1 MYDCYIASGWFNE
14 NQARDLENIKNTL
27 DELGVNYFS
36 PKDEI
41 VAKPDASKEEQE
53 MIFTGNVNAITAGR
67 FTVCNTHDKDL
78 GTIFEAGFSYASGV
92 PIIYYA
98 EGLTGN
104 FNLMLS
110 RSGRAV
116 ATNVNELK
124 EHVKGIMENPEYE
137 KEYVGFVE
145 WFCR

>member
-14 NQARDLENIKNTL
+14 NQARDLENIKQAL
-27 DELGVNYFS
+27 DELGVKYFS

-41 VAKPDASKEEQE
+41 VAKRDASKEEQE
-53 MIFTGNVNAITAGR
+53 MIFKGNVDAITSGK
-67 FTVCNTHDKDL
+67 FVVCNTRDKDL

-92 PIIYYA
+92 PIVYYA

-116 ATNVNELK
+116 ATNISELK
-124 EHVKGIMENPEYE
+124 EHVKGIMDNPEYE
-137 KEYVGFVE
+137 KEYVGFIE

>member
-14 NQARDLENIKNTL
+14 NQARDLENIKTTL

-41 VAKPDASKEEQE
+41 VAKPDASPEEQE
-53 MIFTGNVNAITAGR
+53 MIFKGNVDAITGGD
-67 FTVCNTHDKDL
+67 FVVCNTRDKDL

-98 EGLTGN
+98 EGLQGN

-116 ATNVNELK
+116 ATNVEELK
-124 EHVKGIMENPEYE
+124 QHVKGIMDNPKYE
-137 KEYVGFVE
+137 KEYIGFVE
-145 WFCR
+145 

>member
-14 NQARDLENIKNTL
+14 NQARDLENIKQTL
-27 DELGVNYFS
+27 DELGVKYFS

-41 VAKPDASKEEQE
+41 VAKPDASPEEQE
-53 MIFTGNVNAITAGR
+53 MIFKGNVDAITGCN
-67 FTVCNTHDKDL
+67 FVVCNTRDKDL

-92 PIIYYA
+92 PIVYYA

-116 ATNVNELK
+116 ATNVSELK

-145 WFCR
+145 